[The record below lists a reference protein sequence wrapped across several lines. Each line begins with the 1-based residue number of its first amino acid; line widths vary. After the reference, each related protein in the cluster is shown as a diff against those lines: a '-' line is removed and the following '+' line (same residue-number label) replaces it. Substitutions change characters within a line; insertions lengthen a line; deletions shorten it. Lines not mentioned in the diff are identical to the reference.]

1 MVWLKECAQENSAEV
16 QQKSKGGDTKN
27 LSFLLFY
34 IYFILFYFKKII
46 ISTW

>member
-16 QQKSKGGDTKN
+16 QQKSKGGIPKICH
-27 LSFLLFY
+27 FY
-34 IYFILFYFKKII
+34 YFIFILFYFKKII